1 MNLGFYI
8 DRTSDTPF
16 NKEVFNLLNDAVDR
30 HLVTDACI
38 FYNEVDFNP
47 NVKKFGSFN
56 STDLWFF
63 SGTLVITALNL
74 LPLATKIVNKIK
86 LIFLFDK
93 STIEKGNAAHLMGL
107 INLPKNV
114 NIIASNKES
123 ESEYYR
129 LTGKCIPI
137 LSKFNAENIL
147 KV

>member
-8 DRTSDTPF
+8 DKTSDTPF
-16 NKEVFNLLNDAVDR
+16 NKDVFNLLNEAVDN
-30 HLVTDACI
+30 HLVSDACI

-47 NVKKFGSFN
+47 NPKKFGSFN

-63 SGTLVITALNL
+63 SGTLVVTALNL
-74 LPLATKIVNKIK
+74 LPLASKVVNKIK

-93 STIEKGNAAHLMGL
+93 STIERGNAAHLMGL
-107 INLPKNV
+107 ISLSKNIKV
-114 NIIASNKES
+114 IASNKES

-129 LTGKCIPI
+129 LTGQYIPI
-137 LSKFNAENIL
+137 LNKFNAENIL